1 MYDSS
6 DNYEDDASRE
16 RRQAVLD
23 RNKLVFL
30 NHDFD
35 ILPSAIQIEN
45 VNISHLFTKN
55 LFQDGSSQ
63 VQKTKT

>member
-35 ILPSAIQIEN
+35 ILPFRLKMGVSM
-45 VNISHLFTKN
+45 
-55 LFQDGSSQ
+55 
-63 VQKTKT
+63 